1 MKKMKTKILKTTRTT
16 QALEV
21 QMRRM
26 EVQTTRKKASTWRT
40 VKTHKTLQKRQ
51 KKTKQK
57 TTTKTMNKNFTKQDR
72 KCLKGQPLE

>member
-1 MKKMKTKILKTTRTT
+1 MKKMKTKILKTTTT
-16 QALEV
+16 IQALEV
-21 QMRRM
+21 QM
-26 EVQTTRKKASTWRT
+26 TRKKAITWRT

-57 TTTKTMNKNFTKQDR
+57 TSTKTMNKNFTKQDR